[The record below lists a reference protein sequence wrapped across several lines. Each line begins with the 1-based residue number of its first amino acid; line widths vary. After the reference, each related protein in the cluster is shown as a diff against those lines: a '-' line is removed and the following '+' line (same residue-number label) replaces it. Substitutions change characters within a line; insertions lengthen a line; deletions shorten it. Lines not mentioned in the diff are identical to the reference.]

1 MSAASMTPF
10 GGRECDRLCRPFTP
24 AARHSGPAS
33 ARTTEKCGALLYD
46 GYRRSRDRGT
56 GITLG
61 LSESCGILASASECY
76 AITRPSISR
85 DMKSSSIRIA
95 TRDPPFEGRSGHPG
109 APLSPAANA
118 PTARTALARRRED
131 MISLFHPHVDGAF
144 AILFTKNGAPVV
156 RLLARLLR
164 RQPDGRPGTAARF
177 CAAAVVAGRL
187 LWRTGGQTVR
197 SRTKHASHGLV
208 PGRLW
213 RVANGRTAARGSV
226 LRTTSPAWPGLTAF
240 RAAIPQR

>member
-1 MSAASMTPF
+1 MLRLKKAKCVFVSAASMTPF

-95 TRDPPFEGRSGHPG
+95 TRDPPFEGRSGR
-109 APLSPAANA
+109 AA
-118 PTARTALARRRED
+118 R
-131 MISLFHPHVDGAF
+131 HGGDG
-144 AILFTKNGAPVV
+144 GV
-156 RLLARLLR
+156 LLR
-164 RQPDGRPGTAARF
+164 RRGG
-177 CAAAVVAGRL
+177 AGRL
-187 LWRTGGQTVR
+187 LWRTGG
-197 SRTKHASHGLV
+197 L
-208 PGRLW
+208 LW
-213 RVANGRTAARGSV
+213 RTGGLLWRTGGLLWRTGGQSGAERSTLVTGSSQAGSGVWRTENSGTRQRLYDVACLSRLDRLSRRHPPTVTRGDMRPAREAGP
-226 LRTTSPAWPGLTAF
+226 RRPDRGD
-240 RAAIPQR
+240 QRPCRRW